1 MSRSTHARLRRTLCL
16 TLRNAR
22 VTSCFYNNMRN
33 TNTKHPCKLQS
44 GCMIFST
51 THTRMLANFFANAF
65 AYGIG
70 KRALLATHHSIP
82 VVKFFANLPSLAASF
97 TWVICFISLLAARG
111 RMWAGF
117 FASASGERALSATPY
132 PTPVAQ
138 LSAFLPSL
146 VGCFKYGSC
155 WSTLPLGGPCARSH
169 AAVAVARAPAAVAAA
184 GAAVVVAHAEAA
196 AAAAALELARAARRL
211 TPEPPDPPPAPP
223 RRRRPNA
230 RQQHR
235 PSPRPS
241 ACPPSLSTAGYKT
254 SVPSVNPRDHAK
266 VRPEKS
272 STRPT
277 EQ

>member
-82 VVKFFANLPSLAASF
+82 VVQFFANLPSLAASF

-117 FASASGERALSATPY
+117 FASASACGTGERALFATLFSI
-132 PTPVAQ
+132 PVAQ
-138 LSAFLPSL
+138 FIPFLPSL
-146 VGCFKYGSC
+146 VCRFKYGPC
-155 WSTLPLGGPCARSH
+155 WSALLFVGPCAPPHCRGLPGALSIPR
-169 AAVAVARAPAAVAAA
+169 VQRAT
-184 GAAVVVAHAEAA
+184 
-196 AAAAALELARAARRL
+196 L
-211 TPEPPDPPPAPP
+211 
-223 RRRRPNA
+223 
-230 RQQHR
+230 Q
-235 PSPRPS
+235 
-241 ACPPSLSTAGYKT
+241 
-254 SVPSVNPRDHAK
+254 
-266 VRPEKS
+266 
-272 STRPT
+272 
-277 EQ
+277 